1 MKFFLIPLCALLVTA
16 ASVQAQW
23 VDRTYTLLQGWN
35 GVWLAGDAS
44 YTTVEELFSKYPEVL
59 EVWRWNP
66 DPDETAFTTTPSTPS
81 TNSEEW
87 TVWKSDHSEQ
97 ALTQMIGNS
106 AYLIRCNSATSVK
119 INQLAIPPA
128 ATWLISGANFLGFPA
143 VSGTPTMSSYFA
155 SFPSASTT
163 VLAPGAQIYKYNG
176 GELSND
182 DPNKNPLLVSAGSE
196 RMDPNKAYWFQI
208 PTVGNFTAPVEYEL
222 PSTSG
227 LAFGRSLTA
236 ITAGVTNRSTSSMT
250 LTVSVEDSMEAP
262 KDQTPV
268 EVTLPLTR
276 RIFNSSSN
284 SYTET
289 PITGPFTVTVAASGR
304 LDLDFGVNRAGMT
317 DSSLH
322 YASILR
328 IKDAGNLTDV
338 RLPVSAQAATTAGL
352 WYAQVKVT
360 NVQNAQNP
368 SGGSTTS
375 QPFPLVF
382 LMHMDSDNIGR
393 LLSQAFV
400 GKLTADGNPLGIAL
414 EESGILGYTQS
425 DVKPQRYVA
434 PQLPLT
440 PRSYQA
446 LSGTF
451 ATGSTA
457 QWSIPVYFDDPTNPF
472 VHTYH
477 PDHDNLDT
485 DFKTKLESG
494 DESYTVNR
502 TCSFTFTS
510 SPPDGSTI
518 SGWGTTVL
526 GGTYTETLTGL
537 GGTAP
542 PPPPVTTPP
551 TPADSKFLTVSG
563 TFAMRRISE
572 ISDIQP

>member
-1 MKFFLIPLCALLVTA
+1 
-16 ASVQAQW
+16 
-23 VDRTYTLLQGWN
+23 
-35 GVWLAGDAS
+35 
-44 YTTVEELFSKYPEVL
+44 
-59 EVWRWNP
+59 
-66 DPDETAFTTTPSTPS
+66 
-81 TNSEEW
+81 
-87 TVWKSDHSEQ
+87 
-97 ALTQMIGNS
+97 
-106 AYLIRCNSATSVK
+106 LIRCNSDTTVK

-163 VLAPGAQIYKYNG
+163 VLAPGAQIYKYTG
-176 GELSND
+176 GELSNS
-182 DPNKNPLLVSAGSE
+182 DPKNPLLVSAGAE

-236 ITAGVTNRSTSSMT
+236 ITVGVTNRSTSSMT
-250 LTVSVEDSMEAP
+250 LTVSVEDSAEAP
-262 KDQTPV
+262 PDQTPV

-276 RIFNSSSN
+276 RIFNSSTN
-284 SYTET
+284 AYTET
-289 PITGPFTVTVAASGR
+289 EITAPFTVTVPASGR
-304 LDLDFGVNRAGMT
+304 LNLDFGVSRAGMT
-317 DSSLH
+317 DSKLY

-338 RLPVSAQAATTAGL
+338 QLPVSAQAATTAGL

-368 SGGSTTS
+368 SSGSTTS

-400 GKLTADGNPLGIAL
+400 GKLTADGNPQGIAL

-440 PRSYQA
+440 PRFYQA
-446 LSGTF
+446 VSGTF
-451 ATGSTA
+451 ATDSTA

-477 PDHDNLDT
+477 PDHDNLGT
-485 DFKTKLESG
+485 DFKTKLMSG

-502 TCSFTFTS
+502 TCGFTFTS

-537 GGTAP
+537 GGTNP
-542 PPPPVTTPP
+542 TT
-551 TPADSKFLTVSG
+551 TAGSKSLTVSG
-563 TFAMRRISE
+563 TFAMRRITEISE
-572 ISDIQP
+572 ISDFKPKP

>member
-1 MKFFLIPLCALLVTA
+1 MKFLLIPLCALLVTA

-23 VDRTYTLLQGWN
+23 VERTYTLLQGWN

-66 DPDETAFTTTPSTPS
+66 DPDETAFTTTPSSPS
-81 TNSEEW
+81 ANSEEW

-106 AYLIRCNSATSVK
+106 AYLIRCQSDTSVK
-119 INQLAIPPA
+119 ITQRAIPPA

-143 VSGTPTMSSYFA
+143 VSGTPTMSSYLA

-163 VLAPGAQIYKYNG
+163 VLAPGAQIYKYKG
-176 GELSND
+176 GDLSNVS
-182 DPNKNPLLVSAGSE
+182 PMNPLLVSAGTE
-196 RMDPNKAYWFQI
+196 KMDPNKAYWFQI

-250 LTVSVEDSMEAP
+250 LTVSVEPSADAP
-262 KDQTPV
+262 EYQTFVNGPV
-268 EVTLPLTR
+268 PLTR
-276 RIFNSSSN
+276 RIFDSSSN

-289 PITGPFTVTVAASGR
+289 PITGPFTVTVPASGR
-304 LDLDFGVNRAGMT
+304 LNLDFGVSRAGMT
-317 DSSLH
+317 DSSFH

-338 RLPVSAQAATTAGL
+338 RLPISAQAATTAGL

-360 NVQNAQNP
+360 NVQNARNP
-368 SGGSTTS
+368 SSGSTTS

-382 LMHMDSDNIGR
+382 LMHMDSKNVAH

-414 EESGILGYTQS
+414 KESGILGYTQS
-425 DVKPQRYVA
+425 DVKPQRYVS
-434 PQLPLT
+434 PQLPL
-440 PRSYQA
+440 SQA
-446 LSGTF
+446 IARDFGTF

-457 QWSIPVYFDDPTNPF
+457 QWSIPVSFDDPTNPF
-472 VHTYH
+472 THTYH

-485 DFKTKLESG
+485 DFKTKLKSG

-502 TCSFTFTS
+502 TCGFTFTS

-537 GGTAP
+537 GGTDP
-542 PPPPVTTPP
+542 TTP
-551 TPADSKFLTVSG
+551 TGSKSLTVSG

>member
-87 TVWKSDHSEQ
+87 TVWKSDHTEQ
-97 ALTQMIGNS
+97 GLTQMIGNS
-106 AYLIRCNSATSVK
+106 AYLIRCNSDTTVK

-163 VLAPGAQIYKYNG
+163 VLAPGAQIYKYPG

-182 DPNKNPLLVSAGSE
+182 DPNKNPLLVSAGAE

-250 LTVSVEDSMEAP
+250 LTVSVELSAVAP
-262 KDQTPV
+262 ANQTFVTGPV
-268 EVTLPLTR
+268 PLTR
-276 RIFNSSSN
+276 RIFNSSTN

-289 PITGPFTVTVAASGR
+289 AITAPFTVTVPASGR
-304 LDLDFGVNRAGMT
+304 LNLDFGVSRAGMT
-317 DSSLH
+317 DSSPY

-338 RLPVSAQAATTAGL
+338 QLPVSAQAATTAGL

-368 SGGSTTS
+368 SSGSTTS

-400 GKLTADGNPLGIAL
+400 GKLTADGNPQGIAL

-440 PRSYQA
+440 PRFYQA
-446 LSGTF
+446 VSGTF
-451 ATGSTA
+451 ATDSTA

-477 PDHDNLDT
+477 PDHDNLGT
-485 DFKTKLESG
+485 DFKTKLKSG

-526 GGTYTETLTGL
+526 GGTYAETLTGL
-537 GGTAP
+537 GGTNP
-542 PPPPVTTPP
+542 TT
-551 TPADSKFLTVSG
+551 AAGSKSLTVSG
-563 TFAMRRISE
+563 TFAMRRITEISE
-572 ISDIQP
+572 ISDFKPKP

>member
-81 TNSEEW
+81 TNSDEW
-87 TVWKSDHSEQ
+87 TVWKSDHTEQ
-97 ALTQMIGNS
+97 GLTQMIGNS
-106 AYLIRCNSATSVK
+106 AYLIRCNSDTTVK

-163 VLAPGAQIYKYNG
+163 VLAPGAQIYKYPG

-182 DPNKNPLLVSAGSE
+182 DPNKNPLLVSAGAE

-250 LTVSVEDSMEAP
+250 LTVSVELSAVAP
-262 KDQTPV
+262 ANQTFVTGPV
-268 EVTLPLTR
+268 PLTR
-276 RIFNSSSN
+276 RIFNSSTN

-289 PITGPFTVTVAASGR
+289 AITAPFTVTVPASGR
-304 LDLDFGVNRAGMT
+304 LNLDFGVSRAGMT
-317 DSSLH
+317 DSSPY

-338 RLPVSAQAATTAGL
+338 QLPVSAQAATTAGL

-368 SGGSTTS
+368 SSGSTTS

-400 GKLTADGNPLGIAL
+400 GKLTADGNPQGIAL

-440 PRSYQA
+440 PRFYQA
-446 LSGTF
+446 VSGTF
-451 ATGSTA
+451 ATDSTA

-477 PDHDNLDT
+477 PDHDNLGT
-485 DFKTKLESG
+485 DFKTKLKSG

-526 GGTYTETLTGL
+526 GGTYAETLTGL
-537 GGTAP
+537 GGTNP
-542 PPPPVTTPP
+542 TT
-551 TPADSKFLTVSG
+551 AAGSKSLTVSG
-563 TFAMRRISE
+563 TFAMRRITEISE
-572 ISDIQP
+572 ISDFKPKP

>member
-44 YTTVEELFSKYPEVL
+44 YTTVESHFAGTEVL

-87 TVWKSDHSEQ
+87 TVWKSDHTEQ

-106 AYLIRCNSATSVK
+106 AYLIRCKSATSLT
-119 INQLAIPPA
+119 IRQLAIPPA

-143 VSGTPTMSSYFA
+143 VSGTPTMSSYLA

-163 VLAPGAQIYKYNG
+163 VLAPGAQIYKYIG
-176 GELSND
+176 GELSGS
-182 DPNKNPLLVSAGSE
+182 NPLLISAGAE

-236 ITAGVTNRSTSSMT
+236 ITVGVTNRSTSSMT
-250 LTVSVEDSMEAP
+250 LTVSVEDSLEAP

-368 SGGSTTS
+368 SSGSTTS

-382 LMHMDSDNIGR
+382 LMHMDSSNVAR

-440 PRSYQA
+440 PKSYHA

-477 PDHDNLDT
+477 PDHDNLGT
-485 DFKTKLESG
+485 DFKTKLKSG

-551 TPADSKFLTVSG
+551 TPAGSKFLTVSG

>member
-1 MKFFLIPLCALLVTA
+1 MKFFLIPLCALLATA
-16 ASVQAQW
+16 ASLQAQW
-23 VDRTYTLLQGWN
+23 VDRTYTLLEGWN

-44 YTTVEELFSKYPEVL
+44 YTTVEELFSVNPEVL

-87 TVWKSDHSEQ
+87 TVWKSDHTEQ

-106 AYLIRCNSATSVK
+106 AYLIRCKSATSVK
-119 INQLAIPPA
+119 ITQLAIPPA

-143 VSGTPTMSSYFA
+143 VSGTPTMGSYFA

-163 VLAPGAQIYKYNG
+163 VLAPGAQIYKYIG
-176 GELSND
+176 GSLSSA
-182 DPNKNPLLVSAGSE
+182 NPFLVAAGTE
-196 RMDPNKAYWFQI
+196 KMDPNKAYWFQI

-222 PSTSG
+222 PSTNG

-236 ITAGVTNRSTSSMT
+236 ITAGVTNRSSASMT
-250 LTVSVEDSMEAP
+250 LTVSVEVSADAP
-262 KDQTPV
+262 EFQTLVTGPV
-268 EVTLPLTR
+268 PLTR
-276 RIFNSSSN
+276 RIFNSSTN

-289 PITGPFTVTVAASGR
+289 PINAPFTVTVPASGR
-304 LDLDFGVNRAGMT
+304 LNLDFGVSRAGMT
-317 DSSLH
+317 NSSSH

-382 LMHMDSDNIGR
+382 LMHMDSSNVAR

-400 GKLTADGNPLGIAL
+400 GKLTTTGNPSGITL
-414 EESGILGYTQS
+414 EESGILGFTQS

-434 PQLPLT
+434 PQLPLSR
-440 PRSYQA
+440 RSYQA
-446 LSGTF
+446 TSGTF

-485 DFKTKLESG
+485 DFKTKLKSG

-502 TCSFTFTS
+502 TCGFTFTS

-537 GGTAP
+537 GGTNP
-542 PPPPVTTPP
+542 PTPPVTTPP
-551 TPADSKFLTVSG
+551 TPAGSKSLSVSG
-563 TFAMRRISE
+563 TFTMRRISE
-572 ISDIQP
+572 ISEIQP

>member
-1 MKFFLIPLCALLVTA
+1 MKFLLIPLCAFLITA
-16 ASVQAQW
+16 VSLQAQW
-23 VDRTYTLLQGWN
+23 VDKTYTLLEGWN
-35 GVWLAGDAS
+35 GVWLAGDATH
-44 YTTVEELFSKYPEVL
+44 TTVAQLFAGNAAVL

-87 TVWKSDHSEQ
+87 TVWKSDLTEQ
-97 ALTQMIGNS
+97 ALTQMVGNS
-106 AYLIRCNSATSVK
+106 AYLIRCLSATSVT
-119 INQLAIPPA
+119 IRQRVIPPA
-128 ATWLISGANFLGFPA
+128 STWLISGANFLGFPA
-143 VSGTPTMSSYFA
+143 VSGTPTMSSYLA

-163 VLAPGAQIYKYNG
+163 VLAPGAQIYKYIG
-176 GELSND
+176 GNLSNS
-182 DPNKNPLLVSAGSE
+182 NPMLVSAGAE
-196 RMDPNKAYWFQI
+196 KMDPNKAYWFQI

-222 PSTSG
+222 PSSNG

-236 ITAGVTNRSTSSMT
+236 ITVGVTNRSTSSMT
-250 LTVSVEDSMEAP
+250 LTVSVEDSLAAP
-262 KDQTPV
+262 QDQTPV
-268 EVTLPLTR
+268 VVTLPLTR
-276 RIFNSSSN
+276 RIFNSTTN

-289 PITGPFTVTVAASGR
+289 PITGPFSVTVPASGR
-304 LDLDFGVNRAGMT
+304 LNLDFGVNRAGMT

-328 IKDAGNLTDV
+328 IKDASNLTDV
-338 RLPVSAQAATTAGL
+338 RLPVTAQASTAAGL

-360 NVQNAQNP
+360 NVKNAKDP
-368 SGGSTTS
+368 SSGSTTS

-382 LMHMDSDNIGR
+382 LVHMDSDNVAH

-400 GKLTADGNPLGIAL
+400 GKLTTAGNPLGIAL
-414 EESGILGYTQS
+414 RESGILGFTQS
-425 DVKPQRYVA
+425 DVKPQRYVS
-434 PQLPLT
+434 PQMPLFQT
-440 PRSYQA
+440 INRDF
-446 LSGTF
+446 GTF

-457 QWSIPVYFDDPTNPF
+457 QWTIPVAFDDETNPF

-485 DFKTKLESG
+485 SFNTALNNG
-494 DESYTVNR
+494 DESYTVTR

-518 SGWGTTVL
+518 AGWGTTVL
-526 GGTYTETLTGL
+526 GGTYEETLTGL

-551 TPADSKFLTVSG
+551 TPASSKYLQVSG

-572 ISDIQP
+572 ISEIQP

>member
-1 MKFFLIPLCALLVTA
+1 MKFLLIPLCALLFTA

-23 VDRTYTLLQGWN
+23 VDRTYTLAAGWN
-35 GVWLAGDAS
+35 GVWMAGDATH
-44 YTTVEELFSKYPEVL
+44 TTVANLFSSNGAVL

-87 TVWKSDHSEQ
+87 TVWKSDLSEQ

-106 AYLIRCNSATSVK
+106 AYLIRCLSATSVT
-119 INQLAIPPA
+119 IRQRAIPPA
-128 ATWLISGANFLGFPA
+128 STWLISGANFLGFPA
-143 VSGTPTMSSYFA
+143 VSGTPTMSSYLA

-163 VLAPGAQIYKYNG
+163 VLAPGAQIYKYIG
-176 GELSND
+176 GNLSGS
-182 DPNKNPLLVSAGSE
+182 NPMLVSAGAE

-250 LTVSVEDSMEAP
+250 LTVSVENSLAAP
-262 KDQTPV
+262 DGQSAVTGPV
-268 EVTLPLTR
+268 PLTR
-276 RIFNSSSN
+276 RIFNSATN
-284 SYTET
+284 AYDET
-289 PITGPFTVTVAASGR
+289 PISGPFSVTVSGSAR
-304 LDLDFGVNRAGMT
+304 LNLDFGVNRSGMT
-317 DSSLH
+317 ASGSH

-328 IKDAGNLTDV
+328 IKDAAGLTDV
-338 RLPVSAQAATTAGL
+338 RLPISAQASTPAGL

-360 NVQNAQNP
+360 NVQNAKDP

-382 LMHMDSDNIGR
+382 LMHMDSGNVAH

-400 GKLTADGNPLGIAL
+400 GKLTTAGNPLGISL
-414 EESGILGYTQS
+414 RESGILGYTQS

-434 PQLPLT
+434 PQLPLFQT
-440 PRSYQA
+440 ITRNF
-446 LSGTF
+446 GDF

-457 QWSIPVYFDDPTNPF
+457 QWTIPVSFDDETNPF

-485 DFKTKLESG
+485 SFKTKLKNGE
-494 DESYTVNR
+494 ESYTITR

-518 SGWGTTVL
+518 AGWGTTVL
-526 GGTYTETLTGL
+526 GGTYAETLTGL
-537 GGTAP
+537 GGTP
-542 PPPPVTTPP
+542 PPTPPVTTPP
-551 TPADSKFLTVSG
+551 TPAGSKSLTVSG

-572 ISDIQP
+572 ISDLQP

>member
-1 MKFFLIPLCALLVTA
+1 MKFFLIPLCALFVTA

-44 YTTVEELFSKYPEVL
+44 YTTVEELFSEYPEVR

-87 TVWKSDHSEQ
+87 TVWKSDHTEQ
-97 ALTQMIGNS
+97 GLTQMIGNS
-106 AYLIRCNSATSVK
+106 AYLIRCNSDTTVK

-163 VLAPGAQIYKYNG
+163 VLAPGAQIYKYPG

-182 DPNKNPLLVSAGSE
+182 DPNKNPLLVSAGAE

-250 LTVSVEDSMEAP
+250 LTVSVELSAVAP
-262 KDQTPV
+262 ANQTFVTGPV
-268 EVTLPLTR
+268 PLTR
-276 RIFNSSSN
+276 RIFNSSTN

-289 PITGPFTVTVAASGR
+289 AITAPFTVTVPASGR
-304 LDLDFGVNRAGMT
+304 LNLDFGVSRAGMT
-317 DSSLH
+317 DSSPY

-338 RLPVSAQAATTAGL
+338 QLPVSAQAATTAGL

-368 SGGSTTS
+368 SSGSTTS

-400 GKLTADGNPLGIAL
+400 GKLTADGNPQGIAL

-440 PRSYQA
+440 PRFYQA
-446 LSGTF
+446 VSGTF
-451 ATGSTA
+451 ATDSTA

-477 PDHDNLDT
+477 PDHDNLGT
-485 DFKTKLESG
+485 DFKTKLKSG

-526 GGTYTETLTGL
+526 GGTYAETLTGL
-537 GGTAP
+537 GGTNP
-542 PPPPVTTPP
+542 TT
-551 TPADSKFLTVSG
+551 TAGSKSLTVSG
-563 TFAMRRISE
+563 TFAMRRITEISE
-572 ISDIQP
+572 ISDFKPKP

>member
-1 MKFFLIPLCALLVTA
+1 MKFFLIPLCAFLITA

-23 VDRTYTLLQGWN
+23 MDKTYTLLEGWN
-35 GVWLAGDAS
+35 GVWLAGDATH
-44 YTTVEELFSKYPEVL
+44 TTVAQLFGGNAAVL

-87 TVWKSDHSEQ
+87 TVWKSDLTEQ

-106 AYLIRCNSATSVK
+106 AYLIRCKSATSVT
-119 INQLAIPPA
+119 IRQLAIPPA
-128 ATWLISGANFLGFPA
+128 STWLISGANFLGFPA
-143 VSGTPTMSSYFA
+143 VSGTPTMASYLA

-163 VLAPGAQIYKYNG
+163 VLAPGAQIYKYIG
-176 GELSND
+176 GNLSNS
-182 DPNKNPLLVSAGSE
+182 NPMLVAAGTE
-196 RMDPNKAYWFQI
+196 KMDPNKAYWFQI

-222 PSTSG
+222 PSASG

-236 ITAGVTNRSTSSMT
+236 ITVGVTNRSTSSMT
-250 LTVSVEDSMEAP
+250 LTVSVEDSLAAP
-262 KDQTPV
+262 EYQTPV
-268 EVTLPLTR
+268 VVTLPLTR
-276 RIFNSSSN
+276 RIFNSSTN

-289 PITGPFTVTVAASGR
+289 PITAPFTVTVPASGR
-304 LDLDFGVNRAGMT
+304 LNLDFGVSRAGMT
-317 DSSLH
+317 NSSSH

-338 RLPVSAQAATTAGL
+338 RLPISAQAATTAGL

-360 NVQNAQNP
+360 NVKNAQNP
-368 SGGSTTS
+368 GGGSTTS

-382 LMHMDSDNIGR
+382 LMHMDSSNVAH

-400 GKLTADGNPLGIAL
+400 GKLTTAGNPLGIAL
-414 EESGILGYTQS
+414 RESGILGFTQS

-434 PQLPLT
+434 PQLPLFQT
-440 PRSYQA
+440 ITRDF
-446 LSGTF
+446 GTF
-451 ATGSTA
+451 ATGSTT
-457 QWSIPVYFDDPTNPF
+457 QWTVPVAFDDETNPF

-485 DFKTKLESG
+485 NFKTDLKNG
-494 DESYTVNR
+494 GESYTVTR
-502 TCSFTFTS
+502 TCGFTFTS
-510 SPPDGSTI
+510 SPPDGSTVA
-518 SGWGTTVL
+518 GWGTTVL
-526 GGTYTETLTGL
+526 GGTYAETLTGL

-542 PPPPVTTPP
+542 PAPPVTTPP
-551 TPADSKFLTVSG
+551 TPVGSKYLQVSG

-572 ISDIQP
+572 ISEIQP

>member
-87 TVWKSDHSEQ
+87 TVWKSDHTEQ
-97 ALTQMIGNS
+97 GLTQMIGNS
-106 AYLIRCNSATSVK
+106 AYLIRCNSDTTVK

-163 VLAPGAQIYKYNG
+163 VLAPGAQIYKYPG

-182 DPNKNPLLVSAGSE
+182 DPNKNPLLVSAGAE

-250 LTVSVEDSMEAP
+250 LTVSVELSAVAP
-262 KDQTPV
+262 ANQTFVTGPV
-268 EVTLPLTR
+268 PLTR
-276 RIFNSSSN
+276 RIFNSSTN

-289 PITGPFTVTVAASGR
+289 AITAPFTVTVPASGR
-304 LDLDFGVNRAGMT
+304 LNLDFGVSRAGMT
-317 DSSLH
+317 DSSPY

-338 RLPVSAQAATTAGL
+338 QLPVSAQAATTAGL

-368 SGGSTTS
+368 SSGSTTS

-400 GKLTADGNPLGIAL
+400 GKLTADGNPQGIAL

-440 PRSYQA
+440 PRFYQA
-446 LSGTF
+446 VSGTF
-451 ATGSTA
+451 ATDSTA

-477 PDHDNLDT
+477 PDHDNLGT
-485 DFKTKLESG
+485 DFKTKLKSG

-526 GGTYTETLTGL
+526 GGTYAETLTGL
-537 GGTAP
+537 GGTNP
-542 PPPPVTTPP
+542 TT
-551 TPADSKFLTVSG
+551 TAGSKSLTVSG
-563 TFAMRRISE
+563 TFAMRRITEISE
-572 ISDIQP
+572 ISDFKPKP

>member
-23 VDRTYTLLQGWN
+23 VDRTYTLLEGWN

-44 YTTVEELFSKYPEVL
+44 YTTVESHFAGTEVL

-81 TNSEEW
+81 ANSEEW
-87 TVWKSDHSEQ
+87 TVWKSDHTEQ

-106 AYLIRCNSATSVK
+106 AYLIRCKSATSLT
-119 INQLAIPPA
+119 IRQLAIPPA

-143 VSGTPTMSSYFA
+143 VSGTPTMSSYLA

-163 VLAPGAQIYKYNG
+163 VLAPGAQIYKYIG
-176 GELSND
+176 GELSGS
-182 DPNKNPLLVSAGSE
+182 NPLLISAGAE

-236 ITAGVTNRSTSSMT
+236 ITVGVTNRSTSSMT
-250 LTVSVEDSMEAP
+250 LTVSVEDSLEAP

-368 SGGSTTS
+368 SSGSTTS

-382 LMHMDSDNIGR
+382 LMHMDSSNVPR

-477 PDHDNLDT
+477 PDHDNLGT
-485 DFKTKLESG
+485 DFKTKLKSG

-551 TPADSKFLTVSG
+551 TPAGSKFLTVSG